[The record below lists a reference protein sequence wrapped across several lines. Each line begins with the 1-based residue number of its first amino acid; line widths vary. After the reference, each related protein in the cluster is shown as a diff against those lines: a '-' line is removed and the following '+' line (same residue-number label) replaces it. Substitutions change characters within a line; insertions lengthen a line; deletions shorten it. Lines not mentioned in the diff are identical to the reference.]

1 MSSGFIG
8 WKFPVV
14 FNKYSR
20 SVDVVDSLDD
30 SIKES
35 LYVLLTTTPGER
47 LMELE
52 YGCNIKSIAFK
63 PLNLNLKT
71 YISNNIKNTI
81 TKWEDRIELLNVDV
95 DDSHIDGMLNIN
107 IQYVIKAS
115 SEESS
120 LTFNYMF

>member
-63 PLNLNLKT
+63 PLDLNLKT
-71 YISNNIKNTI
+71 YISNNIII
-81 TKWEDRIELLNVDV
+81 TCKT
-95 DDSHIDGMLNIN
+95 
-107 IQYVIKAS
+107 K
-115 SEESS
+115 
-120 LTFNYMF
+120 